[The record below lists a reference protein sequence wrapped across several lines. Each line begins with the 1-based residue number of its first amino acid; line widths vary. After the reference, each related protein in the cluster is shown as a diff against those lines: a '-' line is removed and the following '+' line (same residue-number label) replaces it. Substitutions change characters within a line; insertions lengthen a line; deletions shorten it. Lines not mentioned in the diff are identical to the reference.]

1 MAFLLFA
8 ARKIQLKREIN
19 SKQYEVA
26 LIASKYQQASQAVAD
41 KQQAMNDQKNAFN
54 SMTSLFQA
62 SLKNQALVQLRS
74 DSRYENYFNA
84 DGSIKTDAAS
94 ASAVQNAYQQAT
106 TAADAMI
113 NATTSIFN
121 NIQDA
126 QNRAELARLNAQAS
140 SLETRKTSLETQL
153 KQLEAEYQNY
163 DQALNNSVKEAAPQF
178 GLG

>member
-26 LIASKYQQASQAVAD
+26 LIASKFQEASQAVAD

-62 SLKNQALVQLRS
+62 SLKNQALVQLQN
-74 DSRYENYFNA
+74 DSRYAQYFQNGQLVA
-84 DGSIKTDAAS
+84 DAEGSR
-94 ASAVQNAYQQAT
+94 AVQMAYQNAS

-113 NATTSIFN
+113 NATSSIFN
-121 NIQDA
+121 GIQDA
-126 QNRAELARLNAQAS
+126 QNKAELARLQAQAS
-140 SLETRKTSLETQL
+140 SLETRKTGLETQL

-178 GLG
+178 GLA